1 MFQENES
8 VPDFTVSYNKATGEK
23 LGSFKIDSADTL
35 VKTIEKARIAQIEW
49 EKVPLKKRA
58 DLIKN
63 LSRIICERC
72 DEIAQTISKDNGK
85 TRVDAI
91 VTEIL
96 PTAMSASYYA
106 KKAKKF
112 LKTRYL
118 KPGSILLSNKISQ
131 IKRVPFGVVGI
142 ISPWNYPFAIPFS
155 EVVMALL
162 AGNTV
167 ILKTAGETQLVGNIL
182 KEVFESAGFPE
193 NVFNY
198 VNVEGKVAGDTLLE
212 NKIDKLFFTGSVPV
226 GKYLMSKASQT
237 LTPVSLELGGNDAAL
252 VCKDADIKRTAD
264 GIIWAGFQNAGQSC
278 GGVERV
284 YVDEDIYDDFLE
296 VLKLKVE
303 NLRVGYDENFNV
315 DIGVLTTGR
324 QVETV
329 KRHID
334 DALSKGAVIYAKS
347 NCEDENKWNNLLC
360 PCVLTNVS
368 HDMVVMKEETFG
380 PVIGVMKVK
389 DMDEAIIYANDSN
402 LGLTASV
409 WSGNRKN
416 AKKIAA
422 QIKAGAVTINDHLMS
437 HGLAETPWGGFKE
450 SGIGR
455 THGEIGFAEMTEPQ
469 VIVNDIM
476 PFVKRNMWW
485 HPHSKK
491 VYSGIKG
498 ILELLYGKGIK
509 KRISGLYKMILLFPR
524 TFIR

>member
-131 IKRVPFGVVGI
+131 IKKVPFGVVGI

-193 NVFNY
+193 NVFN
-198 VNVEGKVAGDTLLE
+198 
-212 NKIDKLFFTGSVPV
+212 
-226 GKYLMSKASQT
+226 
-237 LTPVSLELGGNDAAL
+237 
-252 VCKDADIKRTAD
+252 
-264 GIIWAGFQNAGQSC
+264 
-278 GGVERV
+278 
-284 YVDEDIYDDFLE
+284 
-296 VLKLKVE
+296 
-303 NLRVGYDENFNV
+303 
-315 DIGVLTTGR
+315 
-324 QVETV
+324 
-329 KRHID
+329 
-334 DALSKGAVIYAKS
+334 
-347 NCEDENKWNNLLC
+347 
-360 PCVLTNVS
+360 
-368 HDMVVMKEETFG
+368 
-380 PVIGVMKVK
+380 
-389 DMDEAIIYANDSN
+389 
-402 LGLTASV
+402 
-409 WSGNRKN
+409 
-416 AKKIAA
+416 
-422 QIKAGAVTINDHLMS
+422 
-437 HGLAETPWGGFKE
+437 
-450 SGIGR
+450 
-455 THGEIGFAEMTEPQ
+455 
-469 VIVNDIM
+469 
-476 PFVKRNMWW
+476 
-485 HPHSKK
+485 
-491 VYSGIKG
+491 
-498 ILELLYGKGIK
+498 
-509 KRISGLYKMILLFPR
+509 
-524 TFIR
+524 